1 MQTIQNYLENV
12 NRLFQTGNAREHS
25 YRGDL
30 QQLLNTIINDDEIIV
45 TNEPARIRD
54 VGAPDY
60 SITKKDIPIGY
71 IEAKDIDKP
80 LQSKD
85 YKEQFDRY
93 KNALDNLIIT
103 DYLDFWFYKHG
114 ELTCKIS
121 IAKIEDNKIIALEEN
136 HELFINNILS
146 FTTFVS
152 QSITSPSKLAKMMA
166 GKARLLENVIEN
178 AIISDEESDEN
189 NSLRNQLQV
198 FKTNLIHDITP
209 SSFADIYA
217 QTIAYGL
224 FAARLH
230 DTTLDDFSRQE
241 AVSLIPKSN
250 PFLRGLFNYISG
262 IDCDDRLVW
271 IIDSLAEIFLATD
284 IKKLLD
290 GFSQKTG
297 MNDPIIHFYETFLG
311 EYNPKLRKARGVWYT
326 PEAVVNFIVRACDEV
341 LKDDF
346 GLEDGLTCEDKIT
359 IKIDDLHAGH
369 TPSGKIRQKEVQ
381 THKVQIL
388 DPATGTGTFLAET
401 IKFIKKEFWGGSW
414 SSYVEE
420 HLVPRLNGFEL
431 LMASYAMAHLKLD
444 LLLMETGYKPINQK
458 RFNVFLTN
466 SLEEHHEQ
474 TGTLF
479 SSYLADESKK
489 ADRVKKET
497 PVMVVM
503 GNPPYS
509 AESSNKNDFIDK
521 LLEDYKKEWDGTKL
535 KEKNPKWLNDDY
547 VKFIRYSESYI
558 EKNEEGILGF
568 ITNHS
573 YIDNPTFRGMRYHL
587 LKTFDKIYIID
598 LHGNS
603 KKKEVCPDGS
613 KDENVFDIMQ
623 GVAII
628 IGVKKKTKSKKLAEL
643 YLCDIYGKRDF
654 KYNFLNENSL
664 KSLPFE
670 KIEYREPEFYF
681 FKNDFKVKSIY
692 EKGLNINDIFKLS
705 SVGIVTSRD
714 KLVIDEKKEN
724 LKFKI
729 EEFFNNSS
737 EHIKNNMKVKENSSF
752 KIDKVKNESI
762 FDENYINPI
771 SYRPFDD
778 KYIYFDIKFIERS
791 RGKLSNYFFKKN
803 NIGIVYRRQ
812 QLPDNQSY
820 YFVSKNIMADG
831 YIRSDNKGGESVA
844 PLYLYPDENSLGT
857 KRTPNL
863 NLEIVKEIEEKL
875 NLKFVNE
882 KNIGE
887 AEASLP
893 KKDGSGV
900 LTPPSETFAPIDLL
914 DYIYAVLH
922 SPNYRETYKEFL
934 KIDFPRVPYPEPE
947 TFWQLVELG
956 SKLRALHL
964 LEDESLNERV
974 IDIEGEGNLE
984 IINKLNKKDFEIKDE
999 KVTLHV
1005 NPEISIINIPLVAW
1019 EFYIGGY
1026 QPAQKWLKDRVGRTL
1041 SRADLKHYNKIIN
1054 ALVKTDNIM
1063 KEIDKLQIIK

>member
-1 MQTIQNYLENV
+1 MQKIQTYLNNC
-12 NRLFQTGNAREHS
+12 NRLLQTGNAREHS

-30 QQLLNTIINDDEIIV
+30 QELLNQIINDENIIV

-60 SITKKDIPIGY
+60 SITRKDIPIGY

-80 LQSKD
+80 LGSKE

-114 ELTCKIS
+114 VLVQKVQ
-121 IAKIEDNKIIALEEN
+121 IANIEDGLIVAKEDEFANFVDSIKD
-136 HELFINNILS
+136 
-146 FTTFVS
+146 FTSFVS
-152 QSITSPSKLAKMMA
+152 QTITSPSKLAKLMA
-166 GKARLLENVIEN
+166 GKARLLANVIEK
-178 AIISDEESDEN
+178 AILSDEQTDEN
-189 NSLRNQLQV
+189 NSLRNQLEV
-198 FKTNLIHDITP
+198 FKANLIHDITAE
-209 SSFADIYA
+209 SFADIYA

-230 DTTLDDFSRQE
+230 DKTLETFSRQE
-241 AVSLIPKSN
+241 AVYLIPKSN

-262 IDCDDRLVW
+262 VECDDRLIW
-271 IIDSLAEIFLATD
+271 IIDSLAEIFLATN
-284 IKKLLD
+284 IAKLLD
-290 GFSQKTG
+290 GFNQKTG

-341 LKDDF
+341 LKDEF
-346 GLEDGLTCEDKIT
+346 ALEDGLSDETK
-359 IKIDDLHAGH
+359 IKIKVDDLEAGF
-369 TPSGKIRQKEVQ
+369 TKSGTQRQKEIE

-401 IKFIKKEFWGGSW
+401 IKFIKKDFWGGSW

-444 LLLMETGYKPINQK
+444 LLLLETGYIPSEKQK

-474 TGTLF
+474 AGSLF
-479 SSYLADESKK
+479 SSYLANESKE

-509 AESSNKNDFIDK
+509 GESSNKNDYIDK
-521 LLEDYKKEWDGTKL
+521 LLSDYKKEWDGTKL
-535 KEKNPKWLNDDY
+535 KERNPKWLNDDY

-558 EKNEEGILGF
+558 QKNEEGILGF

-587 LKTFDKIYIID
+587 LKTFDKLYIID

-628 IGVKKKTKSKKLAEL
+628 IGVKKKTQSKKLAEL
-643 YLCDIYGKRDF
+643 YLCDIYGKRDI
-654 KYNFLNENSL
+654 KYKFLNENSL

-670 KIEYREPEFYF
+670 KIEYKEPDFYF
-681 FKNDFKVKSIY
+681 FKKDFELEETY
-692 EKGLNINDIFKLS
+692 LNAFNIKELFHLNG
-705 SVGIVTSRD
+705 VGIVTAHD
-714 KLVIDEKKEN
+714 KFVIDESESV
-724 LKFKI
+724 LLERYEIFKNSEPI
-729 EEFFNNSS
+729 EKDLHESFN
-737 EHIKNNMKVKENSSF
+737 VKEKKGWN
-752 KIDKVKNESI
+752 ILEGWKNLQNNNNLSE
-762 FDENYINPI
+762 YIKEI
-771 SYRPFDD
+771 AFRPFDD
-778 KYIYFDIKFIERS
+778 KFIFYEDKLVWRTV
-791 RGKLSNYFFKKN
+791 RQIGKHF
-803 NIGIVYRRQ
+803 
-812 QLPDNQSY
+812 NQ
-820 YFVSKNIMADG
+820 KNIALITNRQCQTEN
-831 YIRSDNKGGESVA
+831 YQHCFISNKMIDFHLTETANANPYSF
-844 PLYLYPDENSLGT
+844 PLYLYPDENSLET
-857 KRTPNL
+857 QRIPNL
-863 NLEIVKEIEEKL
+863 NLEIVKEIEDKL
-875 NLKFVNE
+875 NLKFTNE
-882 KNIGE
+882 KEENE
-887 AEASLP
+887 
-893 KKDGSGV
+893 
-900 LTPPSETFAPIDLL
+900 TTFAPIDIL

-922 SPNYRETYKEFL
+922 SPKYRETYKEFL
-934 KIDFPRVPYPEPE
+934 KIDFPRVPYPEPK

-956 SKLRALHL
+956 GRLRALHL
-964 LEDESLNERV
+964 LEDKSLDDRI
-974 IDIEGEGNLE
+974 IDIQGEGTLE
-984 IINKLNKKDFEIKDE
+984 ITNKLNKKDFTEEDNGTITLNLNSEIA
-999 KVTLHV
+999 
-1005 NPEISIINIPLVAW
+1005 IINIPKISW

-1026 QPAQKWLKDRVGRTL
+1026 QPAQKWLKDRVGREL
-1041 SRADLKHYNKIIN
+1041 SRTDLKHYNKIIN
-1054 ALVKTDNIM
+1054 ALMKTDEVM
-1063 KEIDKLQIIK
+1063 REIDEVFEV

>member
-1 MQTIQNYLENV
+1 MQQIQTYINNC

-30 QQLLNTIINDDEIIV
+30 QQLLNEIINDKDIVV
-45 TNEPARIRD
+45 TNEPARIVN

-71 IEAKDIDKP
+71 IEAKDINKP
-80 LQSKD
+80 LDSKD

-103 DYLDFWFYKHG
+103 DYLDFWFYKQG
-114 ELTCKIS
+114 ELTNKIS
-121 IAKIEDNKIIALEEN
+121 IAKIENGVIIPLPEN
-136 HELFINNILS
+136 FDLFRNSILS
-146 FTTFVS
+146 FISFVS
-152 QSITSPSKLAKMMA
+152 QTITSPSKLAKLMA

-178 AIISDEESDEN
+178 AILSDEENEAN
-189 NSLRNQLQV
+189 NSLRNQLEI
-198 FKTNLIHDITP
+198 FKASLIHDITP

-217 QTIAYGL
+217 QTIAYGM

-230 DTTLDDFSRQE
+230 DTTLENFSRQE
-241 AVSLIPKSN
+241 AVFLIPKSN
-250 PFLRGLFNYISG
+250 PFLRGLFNYVSG
-262 IDCDDRLVW
+262 AECDDRLIW

-284 IKKLLD
+284 VAKLLE

-311 EYNPKLRKARGVWYT
+311 EYNPALRKSRGVWYT

-341 LKDDF
+341 LKDEF
-346 GLEDGLTCEDKIT
+346 GLEDGLSDETKIK
-359 IKIDDLHAGH
+359 IKIDDHDAGY
-369 TPSGKIRQKEVQ
+369 TKGGQKRQKEIE

-401 IKFIKKEFWGGSW
+401 IKHIKKGFWGGSW

-420 HLVPRLNGFEL
+420 HLIPRLNGFEL

-474 TGTLF
+474 TGSLF
-479 SSYLADESKK
+479 SSYLANESRE
-489 ADRVKKET
+489 ADRIKKET

-509 AESSNKNDFIDK
+509 GESSNKNDFIDK
-521 LLEDYKKEWDGTKL
+521 ILEDYKKESDGSKL
-535 KEKNPKWLNDDY
+535 KEKNSKWLNDDY

-558 EKNEEGILGF
+558 QKNDEGILGF

-587 LKTFDKIYIID
+587 LSTFDKIYIID

-628 IGVKKKTKSKKLAEL
+628 IGIKKKTKSKKLAEL
-643 YLCDIYGKRDF
+643 YMYDLYGRRDF

-670 KIEYREPEFYF
+670 KIEYKEPDFYF
-681 FKNDFKVKSIY
+681 FKQNLGLGIEYDKWFKINELFILNNTGIVSKKDKIVFHYEKDNLVKILNDFTDLE
-692 EKGLNINDIFKLS
+692 EKEIKIKYMIDSENSEWNIKKAKECIKRFTIND
-705 SVGIVTSRD
+705 
-714 KLVIDEKKEN
+714 N
-724 LKFKI
+724 LITKC
-729 EEFFNNSS
+729 
-737 EHIKNNMKVKENSSF
+737 
-752 KIDKVKNESI
+752 
-762 FDENYINPI
+762 
-771 SYRPFDD
+771 SYRPFD
-778 KYIYFDIKFIERS
+778 ERWT
-791 RGKLSNYFFKKN
+791 
-803 NIGIVYRRQ
+803 
-812 QLPDNQSY
+812 
-820 YFVSKNIMADG
+820 YFVNAKGFMARPTYIVQKHFISNNLGLIFNRTIKNPNITTFFITKNIIDLHIIEMANASA
-831 YIRSDNKGGESVA
+831 YIS
-844 PLYLYPDENSLGT
+844 PLYLYPDANSLT
-857 KRTPNL
+857 NERTPNL
-863 NLEIVKEIEEKL
+863 NLEIVNEIEEKL
-875 NLKFVNE
+875 NLKFTNE
-882 KNIGE
+882 KE
-887 AEASLP
+887 DDS
-893 KKDGSGV
+893 S
-900 LTPPSETFAPIDLL
+900 TFAPIDIL

-934 KIDFPRVPYPEPE
+934 KIDFPRVPYPDIK
-947 TFWQLVELG
+947 TFWQLVALG
-956 SKLRALHL
+956 GRLRAIHL
-964 LEDESLNERV
+964 LEDDSLNDRI
-974 IDIEGEGNLE
+974 IDIHGEGELL
-984 IINKLNKKDFEIKDE
+984 ITNKLAKKDTVIENDL
-999 KVTLHV
+999 VTL
-1005 NPEISIINIPLVAW
+1005 NLNSEISIINIPLVAW

-1026 QPAQKWLKDRVGRTL
+1026 QPAQKWLKDRVDRTL

-1054 ALVKTDNIM
+1054 ALCKTDAIM
-1063 KEIDKLQIIK
+1063 KEIDGVFEI